1 MSFLNV
7 KKIVKEKILILFE
20 GTHLAYAP
28 TVIQLYDALS
38 EKYDVLIIAE
48 MEQLFSAQEL
58 SGRNVRYYNYKKKKY
73 DFIYKPYYTLLS
85 HISKPEK
92 VLKNKGF
99 KMRVYANRFLL
110 IKRLLRAN
118 KYKRII
124 AVDVKNLFFCSLLN
138 KRCDFLSLELTYEEF
153 LPFVNTDLINCVII
167 QTMER
172 YDYLFRTKVKNI
184 FLVQNAPTFKE
195 ITQPSS
201 KKGLLYGGTASD
213 AFGFYQCL
221 EYLSIYKDETL
232 TVQGAVP
239 YRDKEIIHK
248 QYSSLINDRRLI
260 INNSYLDNDDVVKYF
275 SHFQIGF
282 CFYNFDVD
290 TVDHFNYRSAPS
302 GKLFKYLAAGVP
314 VICSDIVGFKFI
326 KEFDCGILIED
337 ISPASIN
344 TAVQSLR
351 ANYNSYARNTIVAA
365 KYFSFDNAVK
375 PYLEFIESN

>member
-1 MSFLNV
+1 MSFLNAR
-7 KKIVKEKILILFE
+7 KKAKEKILILFE

-38 EKYDVLIIAE
+38 KKYDVLIIAE

-58 SGRNVRYYNYKKKKY
+58 SGRNVRYYDYKKKKY
-73 DFIYKPYYTLLS
+73 DFIYKPYYALLS

-92 VLKNKGF
+92 VLKSKGF

-110 IKRLLRAN
+110 IKRLLGAN

-138 KRCDFLSLELTYEEF
+138 KRCDFLSLELAYEEF
-153 LPFVNTDLINCVII
+153 LPFAKTDLINCVLI
-167 QTMER
+167 QSMER
-172 YDYLFRTKVKNI
+172 YNFLFKIKVKNI
-184 FLVQNAPTFKE
+184 FLVQNAPIFKE
-195 ITQPSS
+195 ITPQSS

-213 AFGFYQCL
+213 AFGFYHCL
-221 EYLSIYKDETL
+221 DYLKTHRNEIL

-239 YRDKEIIHK
+239 YRDKEKIK
-248 QYSSLINDRRLI
+248 EQFYDLLTERCLI
-260 INNSYLDNDDVVKYF
+260 INDSYLDNDDVVNYF
-275 SHFQIGF
+275 SQFEIGL
-282 CFYNFDVD
+282 CFYNFDID

-314 VICSDIVGFKFI
+314 VICSDIIGFKFI

-337 ISPASIN
+337 ISPRSISV
-344 TAVQSLR
+344 AVKTLR
-351 ANYNSYARNTIVAA
+351 ADYSRYAANTITAA
-365 KYFSFDNAVK
+365 KHFSFDNAIK